1 MLVTGSFLNRVSI
14 KMMDGDSVGKP
25 LELFTLTLNTS
36 YNMAADS
43 LGLSPLFFNFRT
55 PMLDALEFNLS
66 GTLNAYDQ
74 ILAADPATGRQT
86 WRDVS
91 TSVLIAGK
99 GLARLTTLNLQM
111 GSRYSS
117 QGVSP
122 TRSNGQGADSASPS
136 NDLQSRFDSRLNA
149 EQTTSDIFGDMSP
162 GWSPLAIPW
171 EVSGQIVYSYS
182 KPNPDAVFQTLNAV
196 IRGSFSLTPTTRVGV
211 SGSVDLLTGEV
222 LNPIIDISKQIH
234 CWYLTLNWVPLGF
247 NRGFF
252 LRFGA
257 TAPQLRD
264 LVIPKQS
271 TPLYR

>member
-1 MLVTGSFLNRVSI
+1 MT
-14 KMMDGDSVGKP
+14 
-25 LELFTLTLNTS
+25 
-36 YNMAADS
+36 
-43 LGLSPLFFNFRT
+43 
-55 PMLDALEFNLS
+55 
-66 GTLNAYDQ
+66 
-74 ILAADPATGRQT
+74 
-86 WRDVS
+86 
-91 TSVLIAGK
+91 
-99 GLARLTTLNLQM
+99 
-111 GSRYSS
+111 
-117 QGVSP
+117 
-122 TRSNGQGADSASPS
+122 
-136 NDLQSRFDSRLNA
+136 
-149 EQTTSDIFGDMSP
+149 P

-182 KPNPDAVFQTLNAV
+182 RPNPDAAFQSLNAV
-196 IRGSFSLTPTTRVGV
+196 IRGSFSLTPTTRVGI
-211 SGSVDLLTGEV
+211 SGSVDLLNGEV